1 MESGSKDG
9 QEGMWSVFQS
19 EFDVNINLWN
29 NKSAKDISRIY
40 FVTVGNICKSVQQQ
54 ENLLDTIKKGIADL
68 TKTSAFKIYDGA
80 GSSSHKRN
88 DKSN

>member
-29 NKSAKDISRIY
+29 NISAKDISRIY

-80 GSSSHKRN
+80 CSSSHKRN